1 MFHKQSALVGV
12 FDDTAKADRAVEELR
27 SSGIVE
33 RQMRRAE
40 KTAGW
45 DIAHAIP
52 KRKETSEE
60 MKPDFADPG
69 ISEDEARYYE
79 DAYEAGYIVLV
90 VHPGEHRQQAQ
101 SILEHN
107 DAYNYENRASGD
119 PQGTGGMTP
128 GMRGEDSTSPDGI
141 ADNAEGE
148 HAAKF
153 DEATV
158 EADVEHAEKILE
170 QKYQARKA
178 QGLE

>member
-1 MFHKQSALVGV
+1 MFHKQPALVGV

-27 SSGIVE
+27 SSGITE

-52 KRKETSEE
+52 NRKETSEE

-90 VHPGEHRQQAQ
+90 VHPGEH
-101 SILEHN
+101 
-107 DAYNYENRASGD
+107 
-119 PQGTGGMTP
+119 
-128 GMRGEDSTSPDGI
+128 
-141 ADNAEGE
+141 
-148 HAAKF
+148 AAKF

-158 EADVEHAEKILE
+158 EADVEHAEQMLE